1 MNSDRMALTLHP
13 LKCHPFAVFED
24 EQRHQTE
31 ANGFIPLD
39 KNKSQSW
46 LTDRRP

>member
-13 LKCHPFAVFED
+13 LKCHPSAVFED
-24 EQRHQTE
+24 KQHYQAE
-31 ANGFIPLD
+31 ANRFIPRD